1 MASGSTVLRS
11 QMAPAFLA
19 VYGIAGGDV
28 AALIQRYGLPADA
41 VSQRELAVSLDAL
54 DDIANAA
61 AEQARDPNL
70 GFHLAAKLPHGS
82 YGLLEYIGRSASTV
96 RHAGDRFLR
105 YSTLLNDVVR
115 FAFEQRGNVF
125 VLSQRVPGHAAC
137 VGRQAGEMFMALVV
151 RYLRELTSA
160 EWNPERIAF
169 AHAPPPDTS
178 ELEDYFRAPLVWS
191 CGENHVEL
199 PLALLERPVASH
211 DANLFSVLDEQAE
224 RLIASRAPKQDENA
238 GEEANAGI
246 AKIRAQVRA
255 ALDDGQP
262 QLADVAK
269 ALRMSPRTLQRRLKD
284 DGTSFQDVVDS
295 VREELA
301 RVAMA
306 NPKYSLGE
314 VAYLLGFSEI
324 SAFTRAFK
332 RWTGMTPSQWRD
344 RSNHLA

>member
-1 MASGSTVLRS
+1 MPTGSTVLRS
-11 QMAPAFLA
+11 QMAPVFLT
-19 VYGIAGGDV
+19 VYGAAGGDV
-28 AALIQRYGLPADA
+28 AALTERFGLTANA
-41 VSQRELAVSLDAL
+41 TSQRELEVSLDTL
-54 DDIANAA
+54 DAIANAA
-61 AEQARDPNL
+61 AAQAQDPNL
-70 GFHLAAKLPHGS
+70 GLHLAARLPHGS

-96 RHAGDRFLR
+96 RHAGERFLR

-115 FAFEQRGNVF
+115 FAFEPRGDVA
-125 VLSQRVPGHAAC
+125 VLSQRVAGHPGC

-151 RYLRELTSA
+151 RYLRELTTA
-160 EWNPERIAF
+160 DWNPVRVAF
-169 AHAPPPDTS
+169 AHAAPADTS
-178 ELEDYFRAPLVWS
+178 ELDAYFRAPLVWS

-199 PLALLERPVASH
+199 PLALLERPCVSH

-224 RLIASRAPKQDENA
+224 RLLASRPPKESAVVALDR
-238 GEEANAGI
+238 
-246 AKIRAQVRA
+246 IRAQVRA

-269 ALRMSPRTLQRRLKD
+269 ALRMSARTLQRRLKD
-284 DGTSFQDVVDS
+284 EKTSFQDVVDS
-295 VREELA
+295 VRDEIA
-301 RVAMA
+301 RTAMA
-306 NPKYSLGE
+306 NPKYSLGD